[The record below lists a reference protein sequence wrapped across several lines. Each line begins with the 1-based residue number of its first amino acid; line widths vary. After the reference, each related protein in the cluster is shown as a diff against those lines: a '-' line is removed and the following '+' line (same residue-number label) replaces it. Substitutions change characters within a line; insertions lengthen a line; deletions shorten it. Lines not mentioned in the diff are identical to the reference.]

1 MPVYAIRSEDLY
13 VQNAERIIMPRE
25 LEGVIMPTQWATIC
39 AEMDASKSQ
48 ATMMSCCTELG
59 QPVLAYSSGILT
71 VNTDY
76 LAQAQVVV
84 FTTRSNPTVTNIMHT
99 KVEDAS
105 CHPPMAAVHGPVSA
119 YDNTA
124 SYVEVVA
131 SPVAVETRSMY
142 VVIPSNAGPGSVLTV
157 VAPNGAKLTVV
168 CPPDTHPGSQI
179 LVNY

>member
-1 MPVYAIRSEDLY
+1 MIIT
-13 VQNAERIIMPRE
+13 QNFV
-25 LEGVIMPTQWATIC
+25 LLTQCSKAKSLNATLF
-39 AEMDASKSQ
+39 Q
-48 ATMMSCCTELG
+48 G

-84 FTTRSNPTVTNIMHT
+84 FTTRSNPTVTNILHT

-105 CHPPMAAVHGPVSA
+105 SHPPMAAVHGPVSA
-119 YDNTA
+119 YDSTA

-157 VAPNGAKLTVV
+157 VAPNGAKLTVRF
-168 CPPDTHPGSQI
+168 HIFKNFFISFS
-179 LVNY
+179 LSH